1 LFKEFSG
8 LNDPHFDQNNHEM
21 RIIDPN
27 ISERNGEI
35 KNKVIDATKPNR
47 IKKKSRH
54 APLQ

>member
-35 KNKVIDATKPNR
+35 KKKVVDATKPNR

-54 APLQ
+54 PPPQ